1 MSYQGKW
8 GMEKTSLIGVPVL
21 FSQKCLFVL
30 NVDFNIFKYI
40 LKQSVPDVWTQ
51 QVMQLLL
58 E

>member
-8 GMEKTSLIGVPVL
+8 GMEKTSLISVPVL

-30 NVDFNIFKYI
+30 NVHFNIFKYI
-40 LKQSVPDVWTQ
+40 LKQSVPVVWTQ
-51 QVMQLLL
+51 QVIQLLL